1 MKALH
6 VLQLID
12 HYEGDGDLYSVGMQR
27 DACCT
32 KDHRIGIDTLREELC
47 SPTTSLSGGS
57 KLWQ

>member
-6 VLQLID
+6 VLQLSD
-12 HYEGDGDLYSVGMQR
+12 HEGNEDLYSVGMQR

-32 KDHRIGIDTLREELC
+32 KGDRIGIDTLREELC